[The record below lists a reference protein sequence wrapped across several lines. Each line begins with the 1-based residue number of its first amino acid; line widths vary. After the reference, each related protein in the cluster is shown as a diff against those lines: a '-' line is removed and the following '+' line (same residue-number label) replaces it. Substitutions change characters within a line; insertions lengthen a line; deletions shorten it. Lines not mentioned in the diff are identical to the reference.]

1 MDTRPVRAAWLLA
14 VLLVSMG
21 ARSATPNFVVETAD
35 PQLCR
40 QIAQAAETYRRE
52 LAIAWLGQA
61 MPNWSAPCVM
71 TVHVGPNLGPGGA
84 TTFVFDRGE
93 VYGWRMTIQGS
104 AQRVLDSV
112 LPHEVT
118 HMILAS
124 HFRRPVPR
132 WADEGAATTAEHAT
146 EKQKHQQKLIQFLQ
160 TNRGIAFSRM
170 FAMTEYPAD
179 VMPLYAQGYSL
190 AEYLIQTSGRP
201 AFLRF
206 LADGM
211 DNGQW
216 SAAIARHYGLRDLA
230 TLQNAWLAWVQQG
243 SPQREPRE
251 PKAAPMLAADRP
263 SAGLLARPAPNLVL
277 HQPKEPPPADWYPGS
292 TRPWTG
298 GPLAI
303 QATHPQPIQSSG
315 SSN

>member
-1 MDTRPVRAAWLLA
+1 MVARPVRAAWLLA
-14 VLLVSMG
+14 LLFVSLG

-40 QIAQAAETYRRE
+40 QIAQAAETFRRD

-71 TVHVGPNLGPGGA
+71 TVQVGPNLGPGGA

-118 HMILAS
+118 HMVLAS

-132 WADEGAATTAEHAT
+132 WADEGAATTAEHST
-146 EKQKHQQKLIQFLQ
+146 EKQRHQKMLVQFLQ

-179 VMPLYAQGYSL
+179 VMPLYAQGFSL
-190 AEYLIQTSGRP
+190 SEYLIQVGGRP

-206 LADGM
+206 LAEGM
-211 DNGQW
+211 DSGQW
-216 SAAIARHYGLRDLA
+216 SAAVARHYSQRDLA
-230 TLQNAWLAWVQQG
+230 ALQNSWLAWVQQG
-243 SPQREPRE
+243 SPQVEPRV
-251 PKAAPMLAADRP
+251 PKGAPVLASDRP
-263 SAGLLARPAPNLVL
+263 SGLLSRPAPNLVL

-298 GPLAI
+298 GPL
-303 QATHPQPIQSSG
+303 PIQSTRPQPVQSPG
-315 SSN
+315 SE